1 LGRYGSTMRVYVVDN
16 GGQWTHREWRVLK
29 YLGAETKIVAN
40 DTQVSE
46 LDGLDGLVLSGGAPR
61 VGVDPGKMGRNGE
74 YLYSFDAPILGI
86 CAGHQF
92 MAKHLGGD
100 AAPAKVPE
108 FGKSVVEIH
117 QPDVLFQ
124 GLPNRFE
131 VWESHNDEVTQL
143 PPDFVALASSENCH
157 IQAMRH
163 RDRPLFGL
171 QFHPEVEHTQFGADI
186 FRNFL
191 NLCESSK

>member
-1 LGRYGSTMRVYVVDN
+1 MRVYVVDN

-40 DTQVSE
+40 DTRVSD
-46 LDGLDGLVLSGGAPR
+46 LDGVDGLVLSGGAPR

-74 YLYSFDAPILGI
+74 YLDSVDAPILGI

-108 FGKSVVEIH
+108 FGKSVVDVH
-117 QPDVLFQ
+117 QPDVLFE

-143 PPDFVALASSENCH
+143 PPDFVALASSENCN

-191 NLCESSK
+191 RLCENSK

>member
-1 LGRYGSTMRVYVVDN
+1 MRSSTASRSGSRTRSGVSTASCMTCRTSPPRRSSGVARYVREIFFSSGRYGSTMRVYVVDN

-74 YLYSFDAPILGI
+74 YLDSFDAPILGI

-108 FGKSVVEIH
+108 FGKSIVE
-117 QPDVLFQ
+117 V
-124 GLPNRFE
+124 
-131 VWESHNDEVTQL
+131 
-143 PPDFVALASSENCH
+143 
-157 IQAMRH
+157 
-163 RDRPLFGL
+163 
-171 QFHPEVEHTQFGADI
+171 
-186 FRNFL
+186 
-191 NLCESSK
+191 